1 MPTLNWAVMGWRLIL
16 EVGFEPPPCVDAA
29 IEAYRFEADI
39 IGVFLSEYT
48 IEEENSRL
56 STSLLYSYYAE
67 WAKANGYKPL
77 SSRNFVADLRRR
89 FEIRSN
95 GHIGNAIMGYAL
107 VSGGDDLP

>member
-1 MPTLNWAVMGWRLIL
+1 MWGWRLIQ

-29 IEAYRFEADI
+29 IEAYRSEADI
-39 IGVFLSEYT
+39 IGTFLSEYT
-48 IEEENSRL
+48 IAEENSRI
-56 STSLLYSYYAE
+56 STSLLYSYYTE
-67 WAKANGYKPL
+67 WAKANGYKPF

-89 FEIRSN
+89 FDIRSN